1 MNNELGFEQKLLDNS
16 KLEELDERIEEYIDK
31 KRKLTKF
38 R

>member
-1 MNNELGFEQKLLDNS
+1 MNNELGFKQKLLDNS
-16 KLEELDERIEEYIDK
+16 KLEELDERIEGYIDK